1 MNNNLIEGIDN
12 LIEYRE
18 SLEENEY
25 AYSMELEASKDKGI
39 NLQKYFKKNYAINR
53 KASQLSTPS
62 ELYRKFNEFSK
73 KETFDKMVEKWLGF
87 YNVKYN
93 PSIVNFSSVKGD
105 SFKQTYSEYKAV
117 NQELKNIESKPRC
130 ILELLVPGILL
141 SLVAFVMLVT
151 FQVMAEN
158 ANPEENMAFQ
168 DFVKILLVLAVGSA
182 GVIPLVLS
190 FTIPAKRRNGIIARE
205 RMIHDTIFKEYDK
218 EYYNVLKL
226 ICLIEKD
233 VNKDLNEDIETEY
246 LNVKKEVFNKYIR
259 SRNILQS
266 DMQMQILELDKTGF
280 DYFKDN
286 YKPIEN
292 NIDLYNLFSKCKI
305 ISKQSN
311 NTDSIELIKARE
323 EAIKML
329 SNKEQIQPTF
339 TYEPIKDY
347 SINNIKSNLFNVE
360 TKEEPKNGSSLYCI
374 TCNDKDKCPHLG
386 KPEGF
391 CYK

>member
-62 ELYRKFNEFSK
+62 ELCRKFNEFSK

-158 ANPEENMAFQ
+158 ANPEENLAFQ

-190 FTIPAKRRNGIIARE
+190 FTIPAKRR
-205 RMIHDTIFKEYDK
+205 KW
-218 EYYNVLKL
+218 
-226 ICLIEKD
+226 
-233 VNKDLNEDIETEY
+233 
-246 LNVKKEVFNKYIR
+246 
-259 SRNILQS
+259 
-266 DMQMQILELDKTGF
+266 
-280 DYFKDN
+280 DN
-286 YKPIEN
+286 
-292 NIDLYNLFSKCKI
+292 S
-305 ISKQSN
+305 
-311 NTDSIELIKARE
+311 
-323 EAIKML
+323 
-329 SNKEQIQPTF
+329 
-339 TYEPIKDY
+339 
-347 SINNIKSNLFNVE
+347 
-360 TKEEPKNGSSLYCI
+360 
-374 TCNDKDKCPHLG
+374 
-386 KPEGF
+386 
-391 CYK
+391 